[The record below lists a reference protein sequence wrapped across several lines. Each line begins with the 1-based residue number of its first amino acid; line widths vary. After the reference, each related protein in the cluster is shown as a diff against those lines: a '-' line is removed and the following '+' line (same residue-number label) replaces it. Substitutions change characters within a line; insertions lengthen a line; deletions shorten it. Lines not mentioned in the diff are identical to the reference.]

1 MSERTVLV
9 DEELAVDRVIYNG
22 APGMEA
28 VPLDGSGIS
37 AIDDPRHLVDYG
49 LGGFIQ
55 APAVLVPEGT
65 VRDGDRLHVM
75 VELVRG
81 EDDGYDAKP

>member
-9 DEELAVDRVIYNG
+9 DEELDIDGVMDFG
-22 APGMEA
+22 FPGIEA
-28 VPLDGSGIS
+28 VPLDGSNRI
-37 AIDDPRHLVDYG
+37 AAVDDPRHLVDYG

-55 APAVLVPEGT
+55 VPAVLVPEGT
-65 VRDGDRLHVM
+65 VRGGDRLHVT

-81 EDDGYDAKP
+81 GDDDDE

>member
-9 DEELAVDRVIYNG
+9 DEELDIDRVIYNG
-22 APGMEA
+22 APGMDA
-28 VPLDGSGIS
+28 VPFDGSGIS

-49 LGGFIQ
+49 LGGFVQ
-55 APAVLVPEGT
+55 VPAVLVPEGT
-65 VRDGDRLHVM
+65 VRGGDRLHVT

-81 EDDGYDAKP
+81 GADE